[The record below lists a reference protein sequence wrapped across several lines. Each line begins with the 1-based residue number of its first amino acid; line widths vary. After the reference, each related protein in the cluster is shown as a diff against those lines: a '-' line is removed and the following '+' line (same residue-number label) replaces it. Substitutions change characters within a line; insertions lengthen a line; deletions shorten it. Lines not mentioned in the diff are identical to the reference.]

1 MNTQDIVSAVTALF
15 MVGMIWLRTR
25 VQYSRQARGVLRL
38 QPAGRIYF
46 AIVVVVLLLG
56 WLIAPAVGRLVWP
69 DTDVTP
75 MLPRGIWFLATYYLS
90 IPASRVLKSRGVE
103 VFKAA
108 S

>member
-1 MNTQDIVSAVTALF
+1 MDTQDIVSAVTALF

-25 VQYSRQARGVLRL
+25 MHYAREARGVLRL

-46 AIVVVVLLLG
+46 AVVVAVLLLG
-56 WLIAPAVGRLVWP
+56 WLIAPAIGRAVWP
-69 DTDVTP
+69 DTGVTP

-90 IPASRVLKSRGVE
+90 IPVSRLLKTRGVE

-108 S
+108 A

>member
-25 VQYSRQARGVLRL
+25 MHYSQQTRGALQL
-38 QPAGRIYF
+38 QPVGRIYF

-56 WLIAPAVGRLVWP
+56 WLSAPAIGRLVWP
-69 DTDVTP
+69 GTDITP

-90 IPASRVLKSRGVE
+90 IPVSRLLKSRGVE
-103 VFKAA
+103 VFKVVA
-108 S
+108 